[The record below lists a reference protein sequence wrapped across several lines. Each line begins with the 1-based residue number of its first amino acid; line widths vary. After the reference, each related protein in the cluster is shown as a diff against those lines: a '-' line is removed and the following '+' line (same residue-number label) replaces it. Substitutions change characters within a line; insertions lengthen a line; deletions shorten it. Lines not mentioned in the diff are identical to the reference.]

1 MTEILVLFKMISKEE
16 KEYIKLKFG
25 LCLKRIIEGN
35 KSKSQENRLEGIKDH
50 KLIPSLRK
58 LEAATGLRFATLQE
72 IAAGKGNATCTSIV
86 TIAET
91 LNMSLSQF
99 FSHYDAITEKDV
111 SDYKAELNKARED
124 RKSKGKKKNKK

>member
-1 MTEILVLFKMISKEE
+1 MISKDE

-25 LCLKRIIEGN
+25 LCLKRIIAGN
-35 KSKSQENRLEGIKDH
+35 KSKFQENKLEGIKDH

-72 IAAGKGNATCTSIV
+72 IAAGKVNATFTSIAV
-86 TIAET
+86 IAET

-99 FSHYDAITEKDV
+99 FSYYDAITEKDV
-111 SDYKAELNKARED
+111 SDYKAELNKAKEER
-124 RKSKGKKKNKK
+124 KKKKKKK

>member
-1 MTEILVLFKMISKEE
+1 MVSKED

-25 LCLKRIIEGN
+25 LCLRRIIESN
-35 KSKSQENRLEGIKDH
+35 KSKSQENKLEGIKDH
-50 KLIPSLRK
+50 KLISSLRK

-72 IAAGKGNATCTSIV
+72 IASGKVNATCTSIV

-99 FSHYDAITEKDV
+99 FAFYDAITEKDV
-111 SDYKAELNKARED
+111 SDYKAELMKAREV
-124 RKSKGKKKNKK
+124 RKRKEKKKKRK